1 MSVEYIEEFSNSST
15 QSYNLH
21 MATKKSSTS
30 LADKPLPTTY
40 EAAMAELEGI
50 VTAMDEGRLSLEDT
64 LASYQ
69 RGAALLK
76 FCRDKLAVV
85 EQQVKILED
94 GELKLFLQGQ

>member
-1 MSVEYIEEFSNSST
+1 
-15 QSYNLH
+15 
-21 MATKKSSTS
+21 MATKKSTG
-30 LADKPLPTTY
+30 ADKPLPTTY

-94 GELKLFLQGQ
+94 GELKPFLQGQ

>member
-1 MSVEYIEEFSNSST
+1 MSRIRVVLQFG
-15 QSYNLH
+15 
-21 MATKKSSTS
+21 MASKKPT
-30 LADKPLPTTY
+30 LQGKPLPDTY
-40 EAAMAELEGI
+40 EAAMAELETL

-85 EQQVKILED
+85 EEQVKVLEA
-94 GELKLFLQGQ
+94 GELKPFLQNT

>member
-1 MSVEYIEEFSNSST
+1 
-15 QSYNLH
+15 
-21 MATKKSSTS
+21 MATKKSASTS
-30 LADKPLPTTY
+30 LADKPLPDNY
-40 EAAMAELEGI
+40 EAAMAELEAI
-50 VTAMDEGRLSLEDT
+50 VSAMDEGRLSLEDT

-94 GELKLFLQGQ
+94 GELKPFLQGQ